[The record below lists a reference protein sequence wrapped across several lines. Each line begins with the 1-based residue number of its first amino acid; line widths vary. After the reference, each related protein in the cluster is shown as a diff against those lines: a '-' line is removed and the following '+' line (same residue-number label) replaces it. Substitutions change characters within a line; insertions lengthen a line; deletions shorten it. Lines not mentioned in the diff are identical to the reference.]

1 MRSVRREN
9 SGRPEAARSGLV
21 SNVRPP
27 AASGGARSA
36 SPEGGGRWAGFAR
49 SSTEPRQGA
58 ARVILHTDINSAYAS
73 MERVFNPKLR
83 SRPVCILSNN
93 DGCIVALTKDA
104 KALGIKRGTPYFKVR
119 ALCEKKGV
127 AVLSSNYELYD
138 AMSRRFHRVVAGFG
152 PVHEAYSIDEA
163 FLDLTGM
170 PEAPEAI
177 GRAMKARVAQWLG
190 LPVCVGI
197 GPTKTL
203 AKLCDHFAKTYP
215 VFGGVVDWFS
225 LSPERRER
233 ALSITPVREIWGVGP
248 RTGEKLGAMGVRTA
262 LDFARMDAS
271 LVRARFGVVLER
283 TLREIRGVACIPLEE
298 KPVPKQ
304 QILRSRSFP
313 AATDEKRAVLA
324 AVSTHM
330 AEVARQL
337 RREGSVAR
345 TAGVFFHTDPF
356 KEDSP
361 WFSAAPQM
369 RLVVP
374 SADTLL
380 LTHAACDLVERYWR
394 EGCRIK
400 KAGAFATDLSG
411 ENEPVEAESLFDVVD
426 EEAIAARKR
435 LMTCLDELASRYGKN
450 IWRVGSAA
458 GADGWQMRRDR
469 LTPQYLTNWADIPKV
484 G

>member
-1 MRSVRREN
+1 MRREN
-9 SGRPEAARSGLV
+9 SGRPEAARSSLV

-36 SPEGGGRWAGFAR
+36 APEGGGRGAGFAR
-49 SSTEPRQGA
+49 SSAEPRQGA

-170 PEAPEAI
+170 PEPPEAI

-283 TLREIRGVACIPLEE
+283 TLREIRGVACIPLEARAE
-298 KPVPKQ
+298 AADSSLKKLSRGNGREARRARGGFDAHGRGGKAASARGERRENSGRLFPHGSLQGRFALVLGRSADAARRAERRHASFDARG
-304 QILRSRSFP
+304 LRSCRALLARGLPDQEGGGLCNGSLRR
-313 AATDEKRAVLA
+313 KRA
-324 AVSTHM
+324 
-330 AEVARQL
+330 R
-337 RREGSVAR
+337 
-345 TAGVFFHTDPF
+345 
-356 KEDSP
+356 
-361 WFSAAPQM
+361 
-369 RLVVP
+369 
-374 SADTLL
+374 
-380 LTHAACDLVERYWR
+380 
-394 EGCRIK
+394 
-400 KAGAFATDLSG
+400 
-411 ENEPVEAESLFDVVD
+411 
-426 EEAIAARKR
+426 
-435 LMTCLDELASRYGKN
+435 
-450 IWRVGSAA
+450 
-458 GADGWQMRRDR
+458 
-469 LTPQYLTNWADIPKV
+469 
-484 G
+484 